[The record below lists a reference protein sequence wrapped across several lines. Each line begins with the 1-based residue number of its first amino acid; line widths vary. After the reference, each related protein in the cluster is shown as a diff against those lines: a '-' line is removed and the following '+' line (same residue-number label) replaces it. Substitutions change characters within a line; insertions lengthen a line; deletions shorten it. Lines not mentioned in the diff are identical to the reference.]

1 MYCADEMVEAFC
13 SHTFLYL
20 SLQLIR
26 CMHISPIFDKWS
38 LRQYRKKIPYFSFGG
53 VVAAGVINPD
63 LEKRSS
69 RIMWKEKKIRL
80 HYVDAHVFA
89 LVEKSVLEDHRVSDQ
104 RVLCSRLR
112 DSRLEYGGTVF
123 FVPLQPWMDRH
134 YPQKKNRDSNMQP
147 SQKKKRILFWRSFFF
162 RPFRFHI
169 SALRRS
175 KL

>member
-13 SHTFLYL
+13 IHTFFYL

-26 CMHISPIFDKWS
+26 CMHISSIFDKWS

-53 VVAAGVINPD
+53 GGVVVAAGVISPN

-80 HYVDAHVFA
+80 HLSAYVDAHVFA

-112 DSRLEYGGTVF
+112 NSRLEYGGTVF

-134 YPQKKNRDSNMQP
+134 YPQKK
-147 SQKKKRILFWRSFFF
+147 K
-162 RPFRFHI
+162 
-169 SALRRS
+169 
-175 KL
+175 